1 MRRSKENS
9 QNSRNLYIKS
19 LVLERRDISNQKRKF
34 GFFSQWVWNNWK
46 KMKSLSHPF
55 YQNTYQNTLKFT
67 RNLQLRVKYLKKK
80 IYIDEIRKNFLNRA
94 KKTVKQKTKIFYSL
108 KQSENF
114 YAGKKNTSWT
124 KIIKNKYP

>member
-1 MRRSKENS
+1 
-9 QNSRNLYIKS
+9 
-19 LVLERRDISNQKRKF
+19 
-34 GFFSQWVWNNWK
+34 
-46 KMKSLSHPF
+46 MKSLSHPF

-67 RNLQLRVKYLKKK
+67 RNLQLRVKYLKKN

-114 YAGKKNTSWT
+114 YAGKKKHLMN
-124 KIIKNKYP
+124 KNN